1 MYVGV
6 FMYNEERGLLLKEFR
21 DIHNENINSLEGKI
35 GIKSD
40 RRNIEEDKTDLQA
53 TSYKEG
59 FKLRLFCAIVLF
71 VGYIVLSNYSE
82 NKIIDEMVAY
92 IECDKSFSELL
103 KTADNDTVTAYK
115 VVKEWYNGL
124 DD

>member
-6 FMYNEERGLLLKEFR
+6 FMYSEDRELLLKEFR
-21 DIHNENINSLEGKI
+21 DAHNQNISSL
-35 GIKSD
+35 
-40 RRNIEEDKTDLQA
+40 EDKTGIRSDSRIIEDDA
-53 TSYKEG
+53 RDVPISYKEG

-82 NKIIDEMVAY
+82 NKIINKMVAY
-92 IECDKSFSELL
+92 IECDKSFGELL
-103 KTADNDTVTAYK
+103 DTTGNETVDAIK
-115 VVKEWYNGL
+115 VVKEWYIGL